1 MSFTLYMH
9 RYHGGLLLFTVSMLA
24 VLVTGGCWFYD
35 VIVESGIGQHTSY
48 VTLGLRIGIILFIAS
63 EAALFLSFFWSYIHA
78 SINPNIGCGGVWPPF
93 AITPISPWG
102 LPLLNTVLLLT
113 SGATVTL
120 AHHAIISKDL
130 NWSIIGMGLTLV
142 LGAIFTGVQFSEY
155 VESPFSMQDSVYGSL
170 FFLITGFHGAHVI
183 IGSLALLVFFL
194 RLVFGMQHDSI
205 FKVDSRNHVGL
216 EGAIWYWHFVDVVWI
231 FVYIVIYIWGGGF
244 DLPGLSL

>member
-1 MSFTLYMH
+1 MVLY
-9 RYHGGLLLFTVSMLA
+9 
-24 VLVTGGCWFYD
+24 
-35 VIVESGIGQHTSY
+35 
-48 VTLGLRIGIILFIAS
+48 
-63 EAALFLSFFWSYIHA
+63 
-78 SINPNIGCGGVWPPF
+78 
-93 AITPISPWG
+93 
-102 LPLLNTVLLLT
+102 
-113 SGATVTL
+113 
-120 AHHAIISKDL
+120 
-130 NWSIIGMGLTLV
+130 
-142 LGAIFTGVQFSEY
+142 
-155 VESPFSMQDSVYGSL
+155 